1 MKIVIIDNYDSFTYN
16 LAHYFNE
23 VNGVVLEVIK
33 NDQVEGWKLENADK
47 IVISPGPGLP
57 SQNGKI
63 IELIQKYSGRRPIL
77 GICLGL
83 QAIYEAN
90 GGKLLHLS
98 RVFHGVSSNV
108 TITDNEDPILKNIS
122 NPFKAGR
129 YHSWVCD
136 PEFLPE
142 ELLITAWDDDQEIM
156 ACRHKSHPTYGVQ
169 FHPESFLTPE
179 GKQIIRNF
187 VESERVRE

>member
-1 MKIVIIDNYDSFTYN
+1 MKITLIDNYDSFTYN
-16 LAHYFNE
+16 LVQYFNE
-23 VNGVVLEVIK
+23 IKGVDLIVVKNDHVNDEMLEVT
-33 NDQVEGWKLENADK
+33 DK

-57 SQNGKI
+57 SQNGRI
-63 IELIQKYSGRRPIL
+63 IEIIQNFSGRRPIF

-83 QAIYEAN
+83 QAIYEAF
-90 GGKLLHLS
+90 GGRLLNLQ

-108 TITDNEDPILKNIS
+108 SITDHDDPILKTIS

-136 PEFLPE
+136 PNYLPQ
-142 ELLITAWDDDQEIM
+142 ELRISAWDEDQEVM
-156 ACRHKSHPTYGVQ
+156 ACRHMTHPTYGVQ

-179 GKQIIRNF
+179 GRQMVRNF
-187 VESERVRE
+187 VDS